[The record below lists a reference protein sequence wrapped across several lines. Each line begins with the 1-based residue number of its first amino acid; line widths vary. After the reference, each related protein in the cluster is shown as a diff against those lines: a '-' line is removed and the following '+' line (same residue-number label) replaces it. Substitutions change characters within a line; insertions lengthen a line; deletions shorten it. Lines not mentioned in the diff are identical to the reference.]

1 MVNNFSVKNLIEFW
15 GSIRQF
21 AEEVGCS
28 YEAARKMRDRNSISP
43 KYWNIIIQLSQSKG
57 LSWITIN
64 WFLHTYENK
73 SRKIYF
79 PMTKH
84 HKDAVYSAKNLTVPD
99 GSQLTT
105 STFLEISTDNEHQ
118 QNNSSY
124 QTEERL

>member
-1 MVNNFSVKNLIEFW
+1 MVNDFSVKNLIESW

-21 AEEVGCS
+21 AEEIGCS

-43 KYWNIIIQLSQSKG
+43 KYWNIIIQLSKSKG
-57 LSWITIN
+57 LSWVTMN

-73 SRKIYF
+73 SRKVYF

-84 HKDAVYSAKNLTVPD
+84 HKDAVYSEKNLTAPD

-105 STFLEISTDNEHQ
+105 SAFLESSTDTEHQ
-118 QNNSSY
+118 RDNSPC
-124 QTEERL
+124 QIEERI